1 MIDQEIK
8 DLEHDIAILKS
19 QIKEYR
25 ETDVLHMKDDI
36 KLRPYVILSEQLED
50 AQCRLYEL
58 LRIKR
63 RDKNANQ
70 S

>member
-8 DLEHDIAILKS
+8 DLEHDITILKS
-19 QIKEYR
+19 QIKKYR

-50 AQCRLYEL
+50 AQCRLYQ
-58 LRIKR
+58 LRRIQ
-63 RDKNANQ
+63 AAG
-70 S
+70 

>member
-50 AQCRLYEL
+50 AQCRLCQ
-58 LRIKR
+58 LRR
-63 RDKNANQ
+63 MQ
-70 S
+70 TVG

>member
-8 DLEHDIAILKS
+8 DLEHDIELLKS
-19 QIKEYR
+19 QIKAYR

-36 KLRPYVILSEQLED
+36 KLRPYIILSEQLED

-63 RDKNANQ
+63 RDQNANQ

>member
-36 KLRPYVILSEQLED
+36 KLRPYIILSEQLED